1 MKREKR
7 ELFEGYGS
15 LIFVLRLT
23 VKCNCQS
30 DLREEHVILR
40 CNTKLST
47 EIEAGAQL
55 LEAARDLFAQG
66 CVKVVFICLGVEL
79 DGRISFQSK
88 IKSANGRK
96 HTSYVTRLVS
106 RYLLLNWIASLLPF
120 LSSLAPEEK
129 VNIGT
134 CG

>member
-15 LIFVLRLT
+15 LIFLRLT

-40 CNTKLST
+40 CSTKLST

-66 CVKVVFICLGVEL
+66 CVKVVFICMGVEL

-88 IKSANGRK
+88 SKSAVGG
-96 HTSYVTRLVS
+96 
-106 RYLLLNWIASLLPF
+106 
-120 LSSLAPEEK
+120 
-129 VNIGT
+129 NIPHM
-134 CG
+134 